1 MTMPRERIMYVE
13 LKSGHAD
20 NGPAWISRVQ
30 YSKSGRSV
38 HFKGRE
44 LLSIGGRGI
53 GANFMDVETREE
65 YWVSGPKKN
74 REDRHHAGGGP
85 VEIDDDVRDEYFK
98 LIGSK

>member
-1 MTMPRERIMYVE
+1 MTRECIMYVE
-13 LKSGHAD
+13 LKTGQGDRGA
-20 NGPAWISRVQ
+20 AWISRVR

-44 LLSIGGRGI
+44 LLNIGGRGI
-53 GANFMDVETREE
+53 GYNFMDVATGDG

-74 REDRHHAGGGP
+74 RQDRHWAGGGP

-98 LIGSK
+98 LIGRK